1 MPEEVQALPSHDPTL
16 ATVRGGKLG
25 AAWRVFMATRL
36 DGRQLAAAI
45 EARLA
50 ATIAERLPKIGR
62 PPGLAV
68 LRVGDD
74 PASGVYVANKEKA
87 CARVGITSLG
97 AHLPAATSAA
107 QVLSTI
113 QQLNADPAVDGI
125 LLQLPVPAG
134 LDERPLLAAIDPE
147 KDADGLHTLNLGRLL
162 KGEPGP
168 RSCTPAGVM
177 ALLAAAGVELAG
189 KRAVVVGRSILVGQP
204 MALMLQAAQATV
216 SIAHSRTTDLPA
228 LTREA
233 DVLVVAAGKPR
244 MIGAEHVKPGAV
256 VVDVGIHRLEPEPGA
271 GPDAMVRLCGDV
283 RYEEVEP
290 IASAITPVPGGVGP
304 MTVTLLL
311 VNTVVAWCRHRGVA
325 HGLGDLVP

>member
-1 MPEEVQALPSHDPTL
+1 MLRGSCQLAL
-16 ATVRGGKLG
+16 A
-25 AAWRVFMATRL
+25 MATRL
-36 DGRQLAAAI
+36 DGRQLAAQI
-45 EARLA
+45 EQRLQA
-50 ATIAERLPKIGR
+50 VVAERLARAGR

-87 CARVGITSLG
+87 CSRIGITNLG
-97 AHLPAATSAA
+97 AHLPADTPAA
-107 QVLSTI
+107 QVLATI
-113 QQLNADPAVDGI
+113 KRMNADPAVDGI
-125 LLQLPVPAG
+125 LLQLPLPAG
-134 LDERPLLAAIDPE
+134 LDERPLLAAIDPQ

-189 KRAVVVGRSILVGQP
+189 KRTVVVGRSILVGQP
-204 MALMLQAAQATV
+204 MALMLQAANATV
-216 SIAHSRTTDLPA
+216 SIAHSRTADLAA
-228 LTREA
+228 LTRSA

-256 VVDVGIHRLEPEPGA
+256 VVDVGIHRLDPDPAA
-271 GPDAMVRLCGDV
+271 GPDAKARLCGDV
-283 RYEEVEP
+283 RFEEVEP

-311 VNTVVAWCRHRGVA
+311 VNTVASWCQRC
-325 HGLGDLVP
+325 GLDQPLADLLP